1 MPAVLLN
8 SRNDIELIIN
18 NTNLSREF
26 SGVSASYSSLSLP
39 NGLCLMT
46 GSLQLTQT
54 NNTLLDFDNRFTS
67 FWKRGTE
74 ITLKQNNKF
83 LPICGKSY
91 IISAD
96 YDMKSSL
103 NINFG
108 CALALNNVKSATDIG
123 VCLEFGAEFNLAAA
137 IYQMLQATGIS
148 NISPQLLRGKLS
160 EFKISEPLLIGKDQ
174 SVLQAAGTLAG
185 QHGFLLIQRNDGVIL
200 AQSILSDEDYLHV
213 SRPNE
218 IQSYTRSN
226 QPETVTSRYV
236 FDYNIV
242 TPISP
247 LNTEATSIQS
257 DDIIVDSETIR
268 DDNIRTLKTSIK
280 EYRGLN
286 ILVSES
292 TISSSF
298 ESESQQAQAL
308 DRQGQ
313 IISIEECFPDSQAR
327 IIKRITENKSDNTEV
342 LKAWLATQAV
352 AVVPSSFTLSG
363 VITSEKTEELW
374 EYTPTKITKTTNIY
388 QAYGKAIPLVGDL
401 KLGRTT
407 LSAPINDIDPKSLII
422 GDKIIEQ
429 WVKSLDIGQAWTYT
443 KIVYRNRYLV
453 KPEDF
458 TQQVLVSSIQLQT
471 ISDQAVELI
480 PIDKTVE
487 YNQSE
492 PTFEYYQNNSE
503 VIKTAKTLEIG
514 ASVLSEFEA
523 EKNLSF
529 GDYLVFDEEYFTK
542 YAQKIMDFEN
552 GRIFGMQIAL
562 NLFDLQDY
570 WSNIKPLQKTK
581 IMEPS
586 HLRTNVASV
595 FLIDSPS
602 IVISKE
608 EAILAYTGSFIGFS
622 ENPENRYYFTDII
635 NKPASLPLSE
645 KIATLTFDEMKASN
659 EHLFTFIYIP

>member
-8 SRNDIELIIN
+8 SRNNIELIIGGSN
-18 NTNLSREF
+18 DLSREF
-26 SGVSASYSSLSLP
+26 SGVSASYSSLNLP
-39 NGLCLMT
+39 NGLCMVT

-54 NNTLLDFDNRFTS
+54 NDTSLDFDNRFTN
-67 FWKRGTE
+67 FWKRGTK
-74 ITLKQNNKF
+74 ITLKRDNKF
-83 LPICGKSY
+83 LPICGKSF

-103 NINFG
+103 NLNIG

-123 VCLEFGAEFNLAAA
+123 VCIDFGANFNLAQA
-137 IYQMLQATGIS
+137 IYQMLQSVGIN
-148 NISPQLLRGKLS
+148 NISPQLLNGKLS
-160 EFKISEPLLIGKDQ
+160 EFSLSEPLLIGKDQ
-174 SVLQAAGTLAG
+174 SILQAAGTLAG

-200 AQSILSDEDYLHV
+200 AESILSNEEYIHV

-226 QPETVTSRYV
+226 QPETIISRYV

-247 LNTEATSIQS
+247 LNTEASSVQS
-257 DDIIVDSETIR
+257 DDIVVEAETTR
-268 DDNIRTLKTSIK
+268 DDDLRTLKTSIK
-280 EYRGLN
+280 EYRDNLL
-286 ILVSES
+286 ISES
-292 TISSSF
+292 TTSSFF
-298 ESESQQAQAL
+298 ESEAL
-308 DRQGQ
+308 AAVSSRDGQ
-313 IISIEECFPDSQAR
+313 IISINECYPDSEAR

-342 LKAWLATQAV
+342 LKAWLATKAS
-352 AVVPSSFTLSG
+352 AVVPSGFTLSG

-374 EYTPTKITKTTNIY
+374 EYSPTNILKTTNIY

-401 KLGRTT
+401 ALGRTSPST
-407 LSAPINDIDPKSLII
+407 PINDINPTSFLI

-429 WVKSLDIGQAWTYT
+429 WKKSLDIGQSWTYT
-443 KIVYRNRYLV
+443 KTIYRNRYLV
-453 KPEDF
+453 KPEDL
-458 TQQVLVSSIQLQT
+458 TQSVLASSIQLQT
-471 ISDQAVELI
+471 ISDQASELI
-480 PIDKTVE
+480 PIDKIIE

-492 PTFEYYQNNSE
+492 PTFELYQNKSE
-503 VIKTAKTLEIG
+503 VIKTSKTLEIG

-523 EKNLSF
+523 ERNLTF
-529 GDYLVFDEEYFTK
+529 GDYLIFDEEYFTK

-562 NLFDLQDY
+562 NLFDLEDY
-570 WSNIKPLQKTK
+570 WRYVRPLQKTK

-586 HLRTNVASV
+586 TLRSNIASV

-622 ENPENRYYFTDII
+622 ESPENRSYFTDII
-635 NKPASLPLSE
+635 KKPESLPSSE
-645 KIATLTFDEMKASN
+645 KITTLTFNDVRVSN
-659 EHLFTFIYIP
+659 KYQFSFTYTP